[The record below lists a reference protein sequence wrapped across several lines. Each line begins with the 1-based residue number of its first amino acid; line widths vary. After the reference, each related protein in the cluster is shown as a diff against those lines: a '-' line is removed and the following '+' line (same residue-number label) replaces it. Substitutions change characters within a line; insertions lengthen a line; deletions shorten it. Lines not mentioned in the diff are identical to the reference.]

1 MVTTAGILAAR
12 HGHLEVVQFLHRVG
26 CDFDKANND
35 GWTAGILAAQNCHL
49 EVVKFL
55 HRAGCDLDKANN
67 HGTTAGI
74 LVAKNGHLEVVQFL
88 HRAGCDLDKANNA
101 GDTAGSLAAWNGHLE
116 VVKFFHTAGCDLGV
130 RSLHAAAYGDHLMV
144 VEFLLGFVDVNAA
157 GIGKVR
163 ALDIATAKG
172 PNGPVTEALLR
183 AGASPGPEPRLVGL
197 TALKPSDTPPHGYD
211 WFTCGA
217 PNLAQS
223 RGKFYHEIQILS
235 EFDCPQLGWL
245 STDFGGDDDDDKGV
259 GDDANGWAFDGSGRC
274 WWHGGRR
281 EPLQIAP
288 WKVNDVLGF
297 AIDLDEGQMQL
308 RTEQQELTM
317 PFKAHGAVCLDPVL

>member
-1 MVTTAGILAAR
+1 MAR
-12 HGHLEVVQFLHRVG
+12 
-26 CDFDKANND
+26 
-35 GWTAGILAAQNCHL
+35 
-49 EVVKFL
+49 
-55 HRAGCDLDKANN
+55 
-67 HGTTAGI
+67 
-74 LVAKNGHLEVVQFL
+74 NGHLEVVQFL
-88 HRAGCDLDKANNA
+88 HRAGCDFDEANNH
-101 GDTAGSLAAWNGHLE
+101 GTTAGICAAQNGHLE
-116 VVKFFHTAGCDLGV
+116 VVKYLRSSGCDLGV
-130 RSLHAAAYGDHLMV
+130 RSLHAAAERDHLMV

-163 ALDIATAKG
+163 ALDIAKAKD
-172 PNGPVTEALLR
+172 PNGPVTEALLL

-197 TALKPSDTPPHGYD
+197 TALKPSDTPPHGYI

-245 STDFGGDDDDDKGV
+245 STDFEGGEVDDKGV
-259 GDDANGWAFDGSGRC
+259 GDDAHGWAFDGQWCC

-317 PFKAHGAVCLDPVL
+317 PFKAHGAVCLDPAL